1 MKKIIITVLI
11 TAAITSMATR
21 HYMIQTAK
29 PDKACTITW
38 SGEAHEY
45 K

>member
-1 MKKIIITVLI
+1 MKKIIITVSI
-11 TAAITSMATR
+11 TAAIASITTR
-21 HYMIQTAK
+21 FYMIQTAK

>member
-11 TAAITSMATR
+11 AAVITSMATR
-21 HYMIQTAK
+21 FYMIQTAK
-29 PDKACTITW
+29 PDRACTITW

-45 K
+45 R

>member
-11 TAAITSMATR
+11 TAVIASMATR
-21 HYMIQTAK
+21 FYMIQTAQ

-38 SGEAHEY
+38 NGKAHEY
-45 K
+45 R

>member
-1 MKKIIITVLI
+1 MKKIIITMLI
-11 TAAITSMATR
+11 TAVITSMVTR
-21 HYMIQTAK
+21 FYMIQTAK
-29 PDKACTITW
+29 PDRACTITW

>member
-11 TAAITSMATR
+11 TAAITSTATR
-21 HYMIQTAK
+21 FYMIQTAQ